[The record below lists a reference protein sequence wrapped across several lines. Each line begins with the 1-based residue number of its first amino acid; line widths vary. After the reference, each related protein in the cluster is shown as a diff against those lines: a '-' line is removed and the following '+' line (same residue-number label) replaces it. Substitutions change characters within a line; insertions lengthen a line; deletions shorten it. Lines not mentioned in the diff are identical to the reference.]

1 MCAKMA
7 WNAVGEFGWGEYALP
22 TELIRELVRRS
33 YEVYDLGNRAF
44 VLDLFDDE
52 IEWVFHLPPGLIP
65 IPTRVRGK
73 AAVIAALMKID
84 EVFDHIRN
92 DLELILVDGDQA
104 VVIVNRTVRRRASG
118 EIMTSKVA
126 AFHRYRD
133 GRLVEYQA
141 FTDGADVLHQA
152 MRVATG
158 APAA

>member
-1 MCAKMA
+1 
-7 WNAVGEFGWGEYALP
+7 LP

-33 YEVYDLGNRAF
+33 YEVYDRGNRAF

-52 IEWVFHLPPGLIP
+52 IEWVFHLPPGIIP

-73 AAVIAALMKID
+73 AAVIAAMMKID
-84 EVFDHIRN
+84 EVFDLIKN

-104 VVIVNRTVRRRASG
+104 VVICNRTVRRRATG

-126 AFHRYRD
+126 AFHRYRE

-152 MRVATG
+152 MLATT
-158 APAA
+158 ADVPAA